1 MDDLSFLDHTGD
13 IGFEIRSETLE
24 GLFRRAARGLYEV
37 LVERPPASGEGEET
51 IDLKDEAPDLLLR
64 SFLSELLYR
73 FLASRAILV
82 DFPDLRIEG
91 NHLRARGPAARF
103 DPVRDGLRTE
113 LKAVTYH
120 QLEVRRESSGWTAR
134 IIFDV

>member
-1 MDDLSFLDHTGD
+1 MEDLSFLDHTGD
-13 IGFEIRSETLE
+13 VGFEVRAGTLE
-24 GLFRRAARGLYEV
+24 ALFRRAARGLYEI
-37 LVERPPASGEGEET
+37 LVERPPATGEGEET
-51 IDLKDEAPDLLLR
+51 IDVEDDAPDLLLR

-82 DFPDLRIEG
+82 DFPDFRIEG
-91 NHLRARGPAARF
+91 NRLRARGSAARF

-134 IIFDV
+134 VIFDV